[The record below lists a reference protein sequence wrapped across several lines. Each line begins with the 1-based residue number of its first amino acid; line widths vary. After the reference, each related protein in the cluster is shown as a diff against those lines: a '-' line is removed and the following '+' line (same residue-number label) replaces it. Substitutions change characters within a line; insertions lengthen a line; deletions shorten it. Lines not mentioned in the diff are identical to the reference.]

1 MDKYR
6 LLNLG
11 QLMPDNVRRANK
23 TDMHE
28 DIFFFLYVHM
38 HNSVILEL
46 YAFGFDLKK
55 NQNRMPFCLLS
66 GMPRKGIR
74 DFLS

>member
-11 QLMPDNVRRANK
+11 QLMPHNVRRAKK

-28 DIFFFLYVHM
+28 DIFFFLYVHI

-46 YAFGFDLKK
+46 YAFRFDFLKK
-55 NQNRMPFCLLS
+55 TKTECLFACSL
-66 GMPRKGIR
+66 GCQEKGLEV
-74 DFLS
+74 F

>member
-11 QLMPDNVRRANK
+11 QLMPHNVRRAKK

-28 DIFFFLYVHM
+28 DIFFFLYVHI

-46 YAFGFDLKK
+46 YAFRFDFLKK
-55 NQNRMPFCLLS
+55 PKQNAFLPALWDA
-66 GMPRKGIR
+66 KKR
-74 DFLS
+74 D

>member
-55 NQNRMPFCLLS
+55 NQTECLFACCL
-66 GMPRKGIR
+66 GCQEKGLEI
-74 DFLS
+74 F

>member
-1 MDKYR
+1 MDKHR

-11 QLMPDNVRRANK
+11 QLMADNVRRANK

-28 DIFFFLYVHM
+28 DFFFFLYVHI

-46 YAFGFDLKK
+46 YAFGFDFFKK
-55 NQNRMPFCLLS
+55 PKQNAFLPVLWDA
-66 GMPRKGIR
+66 KKR
-74 DFLS
+74 D